1 MTADNVDEQA
11 NRRVDY
17 ILAVEPPT
25 MSKKGGTPAWKW
37 ISKGC

>member
-1 MTADNVDEQA
+1 VDAQE

-17 ILAVEPPT
+17 ILAVEPPVVG
-25 MSKKGGTPAWKW
+25 KGVKPSWKW